1 MIRRD
6 SRVGAPARRGLVSS
20 GGLYGAALL
29 DLDGCLIDSND
40 AHARAWS
47 RALARYGHRVA
58 PARIRPH
65 IGKGGSELLREFV
78 SATERHFQGEAI
90 GRTQTEEFL
99 GRFARVRAFA
109 GAARAVRAMRRAGL
123 RVVLASSA
131 DRRVVER
138 ALRRLGLARIVNGFT
153 CGDDVTKS
161 KPFADVFSLA
171 ISRFRLGGLRPVAI
185 GDTPYDIAAAHQLG
199 VPCIALLSGGFPARS
214 LASADA
220 RFPDMASLWRD
231 GRRLFA

>member
-1 MIRRD
+1 MA
-6 SRVGAPARRGLVSS
+6 SREAPVRRGLFTS
-20 GGLYGAALL
+20 GGRPYGAALL
-29 DLDGCLIDSND
+29 DLDGTLIDSND

-47 RALARYGHRVA
+47 RALARFGHRVSA
-58 PARIRPH
+58 SRIRRH

-78 SATERHFQGEAI
+78 TRAERHFRGEAM
-90 GRTQTEEFL
+90 GRTQTKEFL
-99 GRFARVRAFA
+99 KGFARIEPFE
-109 GAARAVRAMRRAGL
+109 GAARAVREMRRAGV

-138 ALRRLGLARIVNGFT
+138 ALRRLRLDAVIDGFT
-153 CGDDVTKS
+153 CADDVEKA
-161 KPFADVFSLA
+161 KPFEDVFSLA
-171 ISRFRLGGLRPVAI
+171 IARFRLAARRPVAI

-199 VPCIALLSGGFPARS
+199 VPCIALFSGGFPRKS

-220 RFPDMASLWRD
+220 RFEDMAHLWRD